1 MSMRKALVVA
11 CVAAV
16 VAAVAVVQLRQA
28 GIIGSGLALR
38 DADAGAGT
46 ATVGGPF
53 SLIDPQGRTVTDAD
67 FRGKVMLVYFG
78 YTHCPDVCP
87 TDLTAMGEAVR
98 LLGPAAGN
106 LAPIFIT
113 LDPQRDTPGVMG
125 EFVQL
130 IDPQVTGLSGPPA
143 ATAAAAKAYRVYYAK
158 VEKPDDPDGYG
169 IDHSAYM
176 YLMGRDG
183 KFLTVFRH
191 GSDPDTIAA
200 GIKPYL

>member
-11 CVAAV
+11 CAAAIVAAI
-16 VAAVAVVQLRQA
+16 AVVQLRQA
-28 GIIGSGLALR
+28 GIIGSGGALR
-38 DADAGAGT
+38 DADVGTGT

-53 SLIDPQGRTVTDAD
+53 ALVDAQGRNVTDAD
-67 FRGKVMLVYFG
+67 FRGRVMLVYFG

-87 TDLTAMGEAVR
+87 TDLAAIGEAVR
-98 LLGPAAGN
+98 TLGPAADS

-113 LDPQRDTPGVMG
+113 LDPQRDTPAVMG
-125 EFVQL
+125 DFVQL
-130 IDPQVTGLSGPPA
+130 VDPKVIGLSGSPA
-143 ATAAAAKAYRVYYAK
+143 ATDAAAKAYRVYYTK
-158 VEKPDDPDGYG
+158 VPQPGFPDGYG

-191 GSDPDTIAA
+191 GTEPDAIAA

>member
-1 MSMRKALVVA
+1 MSMRKALAVA
-11 CVAAV
+11 CVAAA
-16 VAAVAVVQLRQA
+16 VAVIAVVQLRQA
-28 GIIGSGLALR
+28 GIIGSGPGLAR
-38 DADAGAGT
+38 ADLGQGT

-53 SLIDPQGRTVTDAD
+53 TLTDPQGRTVTDAS

-87 TDLTAMGEAVR
+87 TDLAAIGEAVR
-98 LLGPAAGN
+98 TLGPAADG

-113 LDPQRDTPGVMG
+113 LDPQRDTPAVMADY
-125 EFVQL
+125 VRL
-130 IDPQVTGLSGPPA
+130 IDDRVIGLTGSPA
-143 ATAAAAKAYRVYYAK
+143 ATDAAAKAYRVYYTK
-158 VEKPDDPDGYG
+158 VTQPDFPDGYG
-169 IDHSAYM
+169 VDHSAYM

-191 GSDPDTIAA
+191 GTEPDAIAA

>member
-11 CVAAV
+11 CVAAI
-16 VAAVAVVQLRQA
+16 VAAVAVMQLRQA
-28 GIIGSGLALR
+28 GIIGSAGALR
-38 DADAGAGT
+38 DADLGRGT

-53 SLIDPQGRTVTDAD
+53 TLVDSQGRTVTDAA

-87 TDLTAMGEAVR
+87 TDLAAIGEAVR
-98 LLGPAAGN
+98 LLGPAADD

-113 LDPQRDTPGVMG
+113 LDPQRDTPTVMG
-125 EFVQL
+125 DYVQL
-130 IDPQVTGLSGPPA
+130 IDDRVIGLTGSPA
-143 ATAAAAKAYRVYYAK
+143 ATDAAAKAYRVYYAK
-158 VEKPDDPDGYG
+158 VTQPDFPDGYG
-169 IDHSAYM
+169 VDHSAYM

-191 GSDPDTIAA
+191 GTEPDAIVA
-200 GIKPYL
+200 GIKHHL

>member
-11 CVAAV
+11 CVAAI
-16 VAAVAVVQLRQA
+16 VAAIAAVQLRQA
-28 GIIGSGLALR
+28 GIIGRGGALR
-38 DADAGAGT
+38 DADLGRSPAAL
-46 ATVGGPF
+46 GGPF
-53 SLIDPQGRTVTDAD
+53 TLVDPAGRTVTDAS

-87 TDLTAMGEAVR
+87 TDLAAIGEAVR
-98 LLGPAAGN
+98 QLGPAARD

-113 LDPQRDTPGVMG
+113 LDPERDTPEVMG

-130 IDPQVTGLSGPPA
+130 IDAGVVGLTGSPA
-143 ATAAAAKAYRVYYAK
+143 AIDAAAKAYRVYYTR
-158 VEKPDDPDGYG
+158 VVQPGFPDGYG
-169 IDHSAYM
+169 VDHSAYI

-191 GSDPDTIAA
+191 GTDPDALVA